1 MADEA
6 QKLAERLAERAS
18 TRARSCASS
27 ADSVL
32 GLVPVEFDE
41 QLRARLQE
49 NLSRHSRLE
58 QPLEGRRHAA
68 VAVVVIDSDPVLHGD
83 DPHPASEAE
92 MAVIPGAEGAD
103 LDSLGLHGSVAGTA
117 GGAAIIL
124 TRRATAMRA
133 HAGQWA
139 LPGGRVEPG
148 ESALDA
154 ALRELHEELRLE
166 LGPES
171 CSGTLDDYPTRSGY
185 VITPVVLWA
194 GGQPEMHPDPGE
206 VRSVHRVSFGELCRA
221 DSPRFVTIPESDRP
235 VVQIPIGGDLIHAPT
250 GAVLLQFRRV
260 AIEGV
265 PERVHHYE
273 QPVFAWR

>member
-1 MADEA
+1 M
-6 QKLAERLAERAS
+6 
-18 TRARSCASS
+18 
-27 ADSVL
+27 L
-32 GLVPVEFDE
+32 GLEPVFFDE
-41 QLRARLQE
+41 QLRAVLRE
-49 NLSRHSRLE
+49 NLQRHVRLD

-68 VAVVVIDSDPVLHGD
+68 VALVVIDSDPQLHGK
-83 DPHPASEAE
+83 DPFPANEAE
-92 MAVIPGAEGAD
+92 MSVVPGTEGLA
-103 LDSLGLHGSVAGTA
+103 LDGSVAGTA
-117 GGAAIIL
+117 GGAAVLL

-171 CSGTLDDYPTRSGY
+171 CIGILDDYPTRSGY
-185 VITPVVLWA
+185 VITPLVFWA
-194 GGQPEMHPDPGE
+194 GGDPDMDPDPGE
-206 VRSVHRVSFGELCRA
+206 VRSVHRVSFGELCRP
-221 DSPRFVTIPESDRP
+221 DSPRVVSIPESDRP
-235 VVQIPIGGDLIHAPT
+235 VVQIPVGGDLIHAPT

-265 PERVHHYE
+265 MERVHHYE
-273 QPVFAWR
+273 QPVFAWK

>member
-1 MADEA
+1 MPW
-6 QKLAERLAERAS
+6 RANL
-18 TRARSCASS
+18 RAKAAVGYVRGLEP
-27 ADSVL
+27 VL
-32 GLVPVEFDE
+32 FDE
-41 QLRARLQE
+41 ELRETLQT
-49 NLSRHSRLE
+49 NLASLSRLE
-58 QPLEGRRHAA
+58 QPLDGRRHAA

-83 DPHPASEAE
+83 DPFPASEAE
-92 MAVIPGAEGAD
+92 MAAVPGMEGPG
-103 LDSLGLHGSVAGTA
+103 LDGSVAGTA
-117 GGAAIIL
+117 GGAAILL
-124 TRRATAMRA
+124 TRRSTAMRA

-171 CSGTLDDYPTRSGY
+171 LMGILDDYPTRSGY
-185 VITPVVLWA
+185 VITPMVLWA
-194 GGQPEMHPDPGE
+194 GGEPEMHPDATE
-206 VRSVHRVSFGELCRA
+206 VRSVHRVAFSELCRP

-260 AIEGV
+260 ALEGV
-265 PERVHHYE
+265 TERVHEYE